1 MKILAIL
8 AACGLLCGCA
18 CAQIGKMQ
26 REERERIKVQLQ
38 MRGAQVQG
46 TRLNT
51 AEATVDAGVI
61 HPSRGGNR

>member
-18 CAQIGKMQ
+18 CAQVSNMQ
-26 REERERIKVQLQ
+26 REEAQRGKARLLLRESQT
-38 MRGAQVQG
+38 QG

-61 HPSRGGNR
+61 HPSRGGGR